1 MCISSRSDMNMI
13 EYVISYEVAKVR
25 RFETESRVANTL
37 GETSAA
43 PPKAARRPWRTPR
56 SPCRTRTEP
65 PLVSAPPRRRCGP
78 MVSVLHGFLR
88 ARSDAQKQE
97 NDGRTC
103 NVFLH
108 STPHSRN
115 CQRNLNETVDQWS
128 KPA

>member
-1 MCISSRSDMNMI
+1 
-13 EYVISYEVAKVR
+13 
-25 RFETESRVANTL
+25 
-37 GETSAA
+37 
-43 PPKAARRPWRTPR
+43 
-56 SPCRTRTEP
+56 
-65 PLVSAPPRRRCGP
+65 